1 MNYECI
7 SVPYVQQKRETRFS
21 SWNACSTSVSCR
33 WNAHSCA
40 GSPAVKFARSRKFP
54 SLAAGV
60 ARVLQPQGD
69 DPPGR
74 RPSLLLRSAQLD
86 QQLVAG
92 RLPLT

>member
-1 MNYECI
+1 M
-7 SVPYVQQKRETRFS
+7 
-21 SWNACSTSVSCR
+21 
-33 WNAHSCA
+33 
-40 GSPAVKFARSRKFP
+40 KFP

-74 RPSLLLRSAQLD
+74 RASLLLRSAQLD